1 MPLKYFASTDTYV
14 EMKDTTRLQ
23 KVALDLFAGCL
34 SYAWDIN
41 KGNYG
46 KTEDDSDYEYSN
58 SLSALPSV
66 SLNTMQ
72 NWHNGNFA
80 EYGLYS
86 WHGER
91 IIDVAAE
98 KIGVN
103 TTQLELAVSNKVLHT
118 THLQWSKKRKE
129 LACTDHQISFI

>member
-14 EMKDTTRLQ
+14 ELKNTTRLQ
-23 KVALDLFAGCL
+23 KNSLDDFASQL
-34 SYAWDIN
+34 NYYWDDTQ
-41 KGNYG
+41 GNYN
-46 KTEDDSDYEYSN
+46 KWLNANEHYPMN
-58 SLSALPSV
+58 RV

-72 NWHNGNFA
+72 NWHNGNFS

-98 KIGVN
+98 KIGVKPA
-103 TTQLELAVSNKVLHT
+103 QLELAVSNKVLHT

-129 LACTDHQISFI
+129 LVCTDHQISLI

>member
-14 EMKDTTRLQ
+14 ELKDTTRLQ
-23 KVALDLFAGCL
+23 KNSLDLFARGVGYHPFHGHYYK
-34 SYAWDIN
+34 YAYI
-41 KGNYG
+41 
-46 KTEDDSDYEYSN
+46 YEPTSMN
-58 SLSALPSV
+58 VVSLS
-66 SLNTMQ
+66 TMQ
-72 NWHNGNFA
+72 NWHNGNFS

-91 IIDVAAE
+91 VIDVAAE

-103 TTQLELAVSNKVLHT
+103 PTQLELAVSNKVLHT

-129 LACTDHQISFI
+129 LVCTDHQISLI

>member
-1 MPLKYFASTDTYV
+1 MPLKYFASTDAYV
-14 EMKDTTRLQ
+14 ELKDTTRLQ
-23 KVALDLFAGCL
+23 KESLDNFASRL
-34 SYAWDIN
+34 KYYWDNI
-41 KGNYG
+41 KGNYHLCG
-46 KTEDDSDYEYSN
+46 NLLSDDRYSMN
-58 SLSALPSV
+58 RV

-72 NWHNGNFA
+72 NWHNGSFA
-80 EYGLYS
+80 EHGLYS